1 MAKMDRLDGQ
11 MFGQDVQARPRLGQS
26 VLGKGLSVVMLAAT
40 VLASGAAL
48 GSRSGDGRPVA
59 IPAAA
64 PQSMPI
70 VELEPVVIR
79 PTAQQLAEV
88 ERIRQARGENPGA
101 ALAATPTAGARF

>member
-1 MAKMDRLDGQ
+1 MARKDSVDGQ
-11 MFGQDVQARPRLGQS
+11 IFGQDAHARPRLGQS
-26 VLGKGLSVVMLAAT
+26 ALGKGLSVVMLSAA

-48 GSRSGDGRPVA
+48 GSRAGEGRPVA
-59 IPAAA
+59 IPAAV

-70 VELEPVVIR
+70 VQLEPVIIR